1 MGQSESMDETYCGGV
16 GGVVTTGSG
25 DGWRYFGKPK
35 SRSFERC
42 HVVDSLLVKD
52 WEGWLLLQ
60 LRDLHQ
66 SFDGSGLG
74 GVGAYL
80 LGARLWGVGCG
91 LGFSFLHRA

>member
-25 DGWRYFGKPK
+25 DGWRDLGKPK

-52 WEGWLLLQ
+52 CADYYFF
-60 LRDLHQ
+60 LRSVPDFFMALNI
-66 SFDGSGLG
+66 STSISRLMAAVL
-74 GVGAYL
+74 VG
-80 LGARLWGVGCG
+80 
-91 LGFSFLHRA
+91 